1 MVWKQEV
8 ALSRYTFSRLD
19 WISQTVAPYS
29 FLKLWNVFDCVKILC
44 VHLHKCIYAYW
55 ITYHL
60 WFMFS
65 TLAARDSVHLK
76 ILAGEMKLM
85 VTFGLLLLLAGPSW
99 QELARWQDLED
110 NSRPREIFLLSI
122 FHQADIYRN
131 PLLHSATDREVVLRQ
146 EDGSYKWVFSFE
158 ALMKLL

>member
-1 MVWKQEV
+1 MWKQWV
-8 ALSRYTFSRLD
+8 ALSKYTLSRLV
-19 WISQTVAPYS
+19 WISQTS
-29 FLKLWNVFDCVKILC
+29 FLKLWKVFDCGQILC

-85 VTFGLLLLLAGPSW
+85 VTFGLLLILAGPSW

-110 NSRPREIFLLSI
+110 NSRPCRFFIGLTFTGTRFCTVQLTERSFCGRRTALISEYF
-122 FHQADIYRN
+122 
-131 PLLHSATDREVVLRQ
+131 PL
-146 EDGSYKWVFSFE
+146 
-158 ALMKLL
+158 KLL